1 MHLSAP
7 RHDALIIGAGF
18 FGVEIALEL
27 RRLGLKR
34 ILVVER
40 EDGIMRR
47 ASYVNQARVHNGY
60 HYPRSPMT
68 ADRSHANFERFVTDY
83 ADAVHTGME
92 SVYAVARG
100 SRISA
105 TQFETFCH
113 MLGVPCRSPPRT
125 ITDLFDTALIEAA
138 YLTRELTFDSSRL
151 ATRLGAELDA
161 AGVEVR
167 LGSAAHILGGDVD
180 QVDVDVAGMV
190 HRARYVFNCT
200 YADIEFAGVSLRAG
214 IKKELTE
221 MVLIEPPREMRDV
234 GVTVMDGPFFSCM
247 PFPSLGLHTLSHV
260 TYTPHESYS
269 GTVRE
274 PLIPRKSN
282 RVAMLRDS
290 QRYMPSLGR
299 ARVVGSIFDIKA
311 VLIRN
316 EKDDG
321 RPILIER
328 AENLPNVMSV
338 LGAKIDNIYDVRDF
352 LRAQNWRLSW

>member
-18 FGVEIALEL
+18 FGLEIALEL
-27 RRLGLKR
+27 RRLGFKR
-34 ILVVER
+34 VLVVER
-40 EDGIMRR
+40 EDRIMRR

-68 ADRSHANFERFVTDY
+68 ADRSHANFERFVVDY
-83 ADAVHTGME
+83 ADAVHTGMD
-92 SVYAVARG
+92 SVYAIARG

-105 TQFETFCH
+105 SQFETFCH
-113 MLGVPCRSPPRT
+113 MLDVPCRPAPRA
-125 ITDLFDTALIEAA
+125 IADLFDDALIEAA
-138 YLTRELTFDSSRL
+138 YVTREVTFDTDRIAIRL
-151 ATRLGAELDA
+151 QAELDG

-167 LGSAAHILGGDVD
+167 LGTTARILGGDPD
-180 QVDVDVAGMV
+180 QVDVAVAGSV

-200 YADIEFAGVSLRAG
+200 YSDIEFAGVSLRAG

-221 MVLIEPPREMRDV
+221 MVLMEPPRELRDV

-247 PFPSLGLHTLSHV
+247 PFPSLGLHSLSHV

-269 GTVRE
+269 GTTRE
-274 PLIPRKSN
+274 TLVPTKSN
-282 RVAMLRDS
+282 RVAMIRDS

-299 ARVVGSIFDIKA
+299 ARVVGSMFEVKA
-311 VLIRN
+311 ILIRN

-328 AENLPNVMSV
+328 AEHLPNVMSV
-338 LGAKIDNIYDVRDF
+338 LGAKIDNIYEVRDF